1 VLRPPQL
8 DADRVVWKFGR
19 RDGLIAEEL
28 AAAATAS
35 RDAHPGDIAVL
46 VVGSSFHASHRII
59 GSVAVGLARH
69 CPVPLVI
76 VP

>member
-1 VLRPPQL
+1 MLRPPQL

-19 RDGLIAEEL
+19 RDGLAEEL
-28 AAAATAS
+28 VAAATAS

-46 VVGSSFHASHRII
+46 VVGSSSHASHRII